1 MDVQIGHEKTL
12 TGLMPVLAGVD
23 LVYGLGMIDMGMA
36 ISYEQFL
43 MDAEFVRMFKRT
55 EKEVAVDA
63 DALALEVIEAVG
75 PAGNYLS
82 QKHTLRHM
90 CDEISTTELIDRRM
104 RESWEKDGAKDMP
117 QRAREK
123 AKKILAEHR
132 AEPLSPA
139 VLQKFAEIMEREE
152 KELCR

>member
-36 ISYEQFL
+36 ISFEQFL

-55 EKEVAVDA
+55 EKEVAVDE

-82 QKHTLRHM
+82 QKHTLCHM
-90 CDEISTTELIDRRM
+90 RDEISTTELIDRRM
-104 RESWEKDGAKDMP
+104 WESWEKDGAKDMP

-123 AKKILAEHR
+123 ARKILAEHR
-132 AEPLSPA
+132 PEPLSPE
-139 VLQKFAEIMEREE
+139 VLETFAQIMEREE